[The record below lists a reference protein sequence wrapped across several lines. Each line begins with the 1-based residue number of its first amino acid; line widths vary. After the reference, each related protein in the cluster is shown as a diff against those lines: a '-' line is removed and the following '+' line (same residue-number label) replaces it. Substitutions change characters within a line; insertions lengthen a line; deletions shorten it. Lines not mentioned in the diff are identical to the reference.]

1 MRSSS
6 AHLRRPLAVTFFALC
21 VLLFAI
27 WNAWLALR
35 AVQQYDFMQSLGLAA
50 PAVLLVVTGATWAI
64 GFGLAAWGLWRLK
77 SWGRYWMLLAIVVYQ
92 IQMWIERLALARTSY
107 EELTRPAGLFISLL
121 SIVVVWGFLFWP
133 QIRRQ
138 YREQ

>member
-1 MRSSS
+1 MRRSF
-6 AHLRRPLAVTFFALC
+6 AVTFFALC

-27 WNAWLALR
+27 WNAWQALR
-35 AVQQYDFMQSLGLAA
+35 AAQQYDFMQSLGLAA

-77 SWGRYWMLLAIVVYQ
+77 PWGRYWMLIAIVAYQ

-107 EELTRPAGLFISLL
+107 EELTRPAGLFFSLL